1 MKKLFE
7 GINVEQKEKQSIEA
21 AIVDIIR
28 HGETTYKELTDRDFA
43 VDAGAEDFSFK
54 PEKLDLT
61 EEGVENIYDTAKKLA
76 SMIDRNNEVI
86 FFITSPQHRA
96 QSSILIIEDVLAQNG
111 ITILNPSWESERSET
126 SGLKASKFGLGQIPP
141 HEHLLADGFGAK
153 WLQSHKDY
161 LKAHPEIADKPP
173 AEVHRLVAASIGMEL
188 NEIFSKSHDDM
199 AREFKIFLRHAINAK
214 MNLSQDMKKALEGKR
229 LRIVCVTHEERATK
243 FAQEALGI
251 NKAVEKGQML
261 EVNPEGFIKKDSVSG
276 ANITLFGKRGN
287 PDLSKDVEMLY
298 SPDGLSVKEKE
309 EF

>member
-1 MKKLFE
+1 
-7 GINVEQKEKQSIEA
+7 
-21 AIVDIIR
+21 
-28 HGETTYKELTDRDFA
+28 
-43 VDAGAEDFSFK
+43 
-54 PEKLDLT
+54 
-61 EEGVENIYDTAKKLA
+61 
-76 SMIDRNNEVI
+76 
-86 FFITSPQHRA
+86 
-96 QSSILIIEDVLAQNG
+96 
-111 ITILNPSWESERSET
+111 
-126 SGLKASKFGLGQIPP
+126 
-141 HEHLLADGFGAK
+141 
-153 WLQSHKDY
+153 
-161 LKAHPEIADKPP
+161 
-173 AEVHRLVAASIGMEL
+173 
-188 NEIFSKSHDDM
+188 
-199 AREFKIFLRHAINAK
+199 